1 MEGISMNITT
11 EEELARR
18 EALALNL
25 ADQLNRKIDE
35 CEALKAE
42 VKTLQG
48 YADALNERLRVE
60 SEDQKFE
67 LDRQKNIVRIM
78 SGRIEES
85 QDMEEEAELDGF
97 ARALNKRL
105 GSETVD

>member
-1 MEGISMNITT
+1 MNITT
-11 EEELARR
+11 EEQLARR

-25 ADQLNRKIDE
+25 ANQLSAKIDE

-42 VKTLQG
+42 VQTLRE